1 MFVKDMVSEK
11 ECREMGGNFR
21 EGLCLVEPYLRYL
34 EKFER
39 LEKELVD
46 LPEISLM
53 GAQYFPLMLSRPIC
67 MQKELLKAASTLNL
81 SMLPNNAHINEEID
95 LLKKDMANLGEDL
108 RLARKR
114 GEQVKVSRR

>member
-1 MFVKDMVSEK
+1 MVSEK

-21 EGLCLVEPYLRYL
+21 EGLCLVEPYLRLLDRIKQL
-34 EKFER
+34 EGEIKG
-39 LEKELVD
+39 

-81 SMLPNNAHINEEID
+81 DILPNNIHINEEIN
-95 LLKKDMANLGEDL
+95 LLQKDMTNLGHDL
-108 RLARKR
+108 KLARKR
-114 GEQVKVSRR
+114 GEKVKVSTP

>member
-1 MFVKDMVSEK
+1 
-11 ECREMGGNFR
+11 MGGSFKK
-21 EGLCLVEPYLRYL
+21 GLCLVEPYLRYL

-39 LEKELVD
+39 LEKELAD

-114 GEQVKVSRR
+114 GEQVKVSHR